1 MKNPFNVGP
10 PSFDANAVNETT
22 QRALA
27 SAGLD
32 TTTGPMRDVTETIR
46 RALGARRVA
55 VAGPRFDSEAVVD
68 VEARVLP
75 AGEDGNS
82 IPDRKPSIN
91 EAQQRQQ
98 PGCFEPHEFSNG
110 AGKRAYKVNL
120 PAMKSEAP
128 RAMVVMLHGCT
139 VDRSKVGSCA
149 LCVTAE
155 ASIWMQDAGAKQV

>member
-1 MKNPFNVGP
+1 MLFRSGYGGLGVGISD
-10 PSFDANAVNETT
+10 SFLSEKV
-22 QRALA
+22 
-27 SAGLD
+27 SAKSGELQLH
-32 TTTGPMRDVTETIR
+32 
-46 RALGARRVA
+46 ALGARRVA